1 MVTWS
6 ATTLSTKP
14 MPPAGLP
21 SPEPPYLFGE
31 EALKPLWVCQAF
43 CSHK

>member
-1 MVTWS
+1 MVSWS
-6 ATTLSTKP
+6 ATTFTFKP
-14 MPPAGLP
+14 MPPADLP
-21 SPEPPYLFGE
+21 DPGTSLSLW